1 MIYEFRSR
9 ATGSIVMMG
18 QVADRMLGILGKP
31 TGPQGIITVEQ
42 LPEAIA
48 RLRTAIADEQRA
60 RAAAREAAHA
70 GERAAGA
77 LPKPAAGGG
86 HDAEEAGPGAAISLE
101 ARAQPL
107 IEMFERALA
116 GKRDVTWGV

>member
-18 QVADRMLGILGKP
+18 QVAEKMLGILGKP

-48 RLRTAIADEQRA
+48 RLRAAIADEQRA
-60 RAAAREAAHA
+60 REAAREAAHA
-70 GERAAGA
+70 SERAASA
-77 LPKPAAGGG
+77 LPTPAAGGEY
-86 HDAEEAGPGAAISLE
+86 DDEEAGPGTAISFE

-107 IEMFERALA
+107 IEMFDRALA

>member
-18 QVADRMLGILGKP
+18 QVAEKMLGILGKP

-48 RLRTAIADEQRA
+48 RLRAAIADEQRA
-60 RAAAREAAHA
+60 REAARAS
-70 GERAAGA
+70 ERAASA
-77 LPKPAAGGG
+77 LPTPAAGGG
-86 HDAEEAGPGAAISLE
+86 YDDEEAGPGTAISFE

-107 IEMFERALA
+107 IEMFDRALA